1 MADEEIKKPAPKKR
15 TTTSKPKVE
24 EQPKTDPMVEQMQ
37 QMMAMMMAQQQQL
50 MELMAKTQQQ
60 NQPVNMVIDEVIDEK
75 PRNTKRQREDKR
87 LTKQD
92 LRRKYKG
99 VDIYVTNVSQ
109 GMVIYQGRN
118 MKYEWQHPGD
128 IEVVTIEDIINM
140 PKAYLNTPWLCLDGY
155 ENEDEV
161 VDDIVD
167 ALKLNNIYEYIYTLQ
182 DMEENINNVDL
193 KDIKGAI
200 ELSRKNGYDISMD
213 LVILIDKKIRSGELT
228 NYVFIGE
235 LEKLLGRKF
244 L

>member
-1 MADEEIKKPAPKKR
+1 MADEQNKKPAPKKR

-24 EQPKTDPMVEQMQ
+24 EQPKIDPMVEQMQ

-60 NQPVNMVIDEVIDEK
+60 NQPVNTVNEEVVDEK

-161 VDDIVD
+161 VDNIVE
-167 ALKLNNIYEYIYTLQ
+167 ALKLNHIYEYIYTLQ

-193 KDIKGAI
+193 KDIKEAI

>member
-15 TTTSKPKVE
+15 TTTSKPKVD

-128 IEVVTIEDIINM
+128 VEVVTIEDIINM

-161 VDDIVD
+161 VDNIVE
-167 ALKLNNIYEYIYTLQ
+167 ALKLNHIYEYIYTLQ

-193 KDIKGAI
+193 KDIKEAI

>member
-1 MADEEIKKPAPKKR
+1 MADEQVKKTTPKKR
-15 TTTSKPKVE
+15 STTSKPKVE
-24 EQPKTDPMVEQMQ
+24 EEKTTNSLEDQMA
-37 QMMAMMMAQQQQL
+37 QMMAMMMAQQQQI

-60 NQPVNMVIDEVIDEK
+60 TQPVNTVIEEVVEEK

-109 GMVIYQGRN
+109 GMVIYHGRN

-193 KDIKGAI
+193 KDIKEAI

>member
-1 MADEEIKKPAPKKR
+1 MADEQVKKTTPKKR

-24 EQPKTDPMVEQMQ
+24 EQPKIDPMVEQMQ

-60 NQPVNMVIDEVIDEK
+60 TQPVNTVIEEVVEEK

-193 KDIKGAI
+193 KDIKQAI

>member
-1 MADEEIKKPAPKKR
+1 MADEQNKTTPKKR

-60 NQPVNMVIDEVIDEK
+60 NQPVNMVIDEVVDEK
-75 PRNTKRQREDKR
+75 PKNTKRQREDKR

-128 IEVVTIEDIINM
+128 VEVVTIEDIINM

-161 VDDIVD
+161 VDNIVE
-167 ALKLNNIYEYIYTLQ
+167 ALKLNHIYEYIYTLQ

-193 KDIKGAI
+193 KDIKEAI

>member
-1 MADEEIKKPAPKKR
+1 MADEQVKKTTPKKR

-24 EQPKTDPMVEQMQ
+24 EEKTTNSLEDQMA
-37 QMMAMMMAQQQQL
+37 QMMAMMMAQQQQI

-60 NQPVNMVIDEVIDEK
+60 TQPVNTVIEEVVEEK

-109 GMVIYQGRN
+109 GMVIYHGRN

-193 KDIKGAI
+193 KDIKQAI